1 MDKHIYMDHAATTPV
16 DPEVVAAMLPFFSN
30 EYGNPSS
37 IHRWGQRAD
46 HAVTSARED
55 LANILNCEV
64 DEIIFTSCGSESD
77 NLALRGI
84 ALAAR
89 ERGNDNHII
98 VSAIEHPA
106 ILETAQHLRNY
117 HGFDITVL
125 PVDQHGF
132 TSAEDLRNA
141 IQPDTFL
148 VSIMYANN
156 EIGVIQPIFELAEIA
171 HEYNILFHTDA
182 VQAAGQLPLDVKN
195 LGVDLMSLS
204 AHKFYGPKGVGLLYA
219 RRNTLAHPHQ
229 TGGSQENG
237 LRAGTHNVPLI
248 VGMATALNIVADRR
262 SQDSSKMKVLR
273 NQLIK
278 SVLNTIPESLLTGH
292 RTRRLP
298 NNASFAFE
306 GIDGNELIMHL
317 DLLNIAASSGSACKT
332 GNPEPSNVL
341 TALALSPKLSLG
353 SLRLSLGRHT
363 DDSDIEYVQQV
374 LPTVVNN
381 MRGDLQ

>member
-1 MDKHIYMDHAATTPV
+1 MDKRIYMDHAATTPV

>member
-1 MDKHIYMDHAATTPV
+1 MDHAATTPV
-16 DPEVVAAMLPFFSN
+16 DTAVVAAMLPFFSN

-37 IHRWGQRAD
+37 IHHWGQRAD

-55 LANILNCEV
+55 LANILNCDL

-89 ERGNDNHII
+89 ERAHGNHII
-98 VSAIEHPA
+98 VSSIEHPA
-106 ILETAQHLRNY
+106 ILGTAQHLLKY
-117 HGFDITVL
+117 HGFDVTIL

-141 IQPDTFL
+141 IQSDTFL

-156 EIGVIQPIFELAEIA
+156 EIGVIQPIIELAEIA
-171 HEYNILFHTDA
+171 HEYDILFHTDA
-182 VQAAGQLPLDVKN
+182 VQAAGQLPLNVHE

-219 RRNTLAHPHQ
+219 RRDTLTHSHQ

-237 LRAGTHNVPLI
+237 LRAGTLNVPLI
-248 VGMATALNIVADRR
+248 VGMATALKIVTASR
-262 SQDSSKMKVLR
+262 SQDNRKMRILR
-273 NQLIK
+273 NKLIK
-278 SVLNTIPESLLTGH
+278 SILDTIPESHLTGH
-292 RTRRLP
+292 STYRLP
-298 NNASFAFE
+298 NNASFVFK
-306 GIDGNELIMHL
+306 GIDGNELIIHL
-317 DLLNIAASSGSACKT
+317 DLSNIAASSGSACKT

-341 TALALSPKLSLG
+341 RALAIPPQLSNG
-353 SLRLSLGRHT
+353 SLRLSIGRHT
-363 DDSDIEYVQQV
+363 NDSDIEYVQQV
-374 LPTVVNN
+374 LPTVISN
-381 MRGDLQ
+381 MRDNLQ

>member
-1 MDKHIYMDHAATTPV
+1 MDHAATTPV

-46 HAVTSARED
+46 HAITSSRED
-55 LANILNCEV
+55 IANILNCEV

-89 ERGNDNHII
+89 EQGNSNHII
-98 VSAIEHPA
+98 ISAIEHPA
-106 ILETAQHLRNY
+106 ILGTAQHLRNH
-117 HGFDITVL
+117 HGFDITIL

-156 EIGVIQPIFELAEIA
+156 EIGVVQPISELAEIA

-182 VQAAGQLPLDVKN
+182 VQAAGQLPLDVEN
-195 LGVDLMSLS
+195 LDIDLMSMS
-204 AHKFYGPKGVGLLYA
+204 AHKFYGPKGVGVLYA
-219 RRNTLAHPHQ
+219 RRDTLTHPHQ

-248 VGMATALNIVADRR
+248 VGMATALNIVAARR
-262 SQDSSKMKVLR
+262 SQDNSKMKVLR
-273 NQLIK
+273 NKLIK
-278 SVLNTIPESLLTGH
+278 STLDTIPGALLTGH

-298 NNASFAFE
+298 NNASFVFE

-317 DLLNIAASSGSACKT
+317 DLSNIAASSGSACKT

-341 TALALSPKLSLG
+341 SALALPSKLSLG
-353 SLRLSLGRHT
+353 SLRLSIGRHT

-374 LPTVVNN
+374 LPTVINN
-381 MRGDLQ
+381 MRDNLQ

>member
-1 MDKHIYMDHAATTPV
+1 MDHAATTPV
-16 DPEVVAAMLPFFSN
+16 DPEVLEAMLPLFTN

-46 HAVTSARED
+46 YAITTAREEIAEV
-55 LANILNCEV
+55 LRCEA

-84 ALAAR
+84 ALEAR
-89 ERGNDNHII
+89 ELGKGNHLI

-106 ILETAQHLRNY
+106 ILRTAQQLQNH
-117 HGFDITVL
+117 HGFDITIL
-125 PVDQHGF
+125 PVDQHGL
-132 TSAEDLRNA
+132 TSPRDLKTV

-156 EIGVIQPIFELAEIA
+156 EIGVVQPISELAAIT
-171 HEYNILFHTDA
+171 HEHNILFHSDA
-182 VQAAGQLPLDVKN
+182 VQAAGQLPLDVET
-195 LGVDLMSLS
+195 LGVDLMSVS

-219 RRNTLAHPHQ
+219 KRDTLTHSQQ

-237 LRAGTHNVPLI
+237 LRAGTQNVPLI
-248 VGMATALNIVADRR
+248 VGMATALKIVVARQQNDN
-262 SQDSSKMKVLR
+262 SKMKTLR
-273 NQLIK
+273 DRLIK
-278 SVLNTIPESLLTGH
+278 AVLETISDSILTGH
-292 RTRRLP
+292 RTCRLP

-317 DLLNIAASSGSACKT
+317 DLLNVAASSGSACKT

-341 TALALSPKLSLG
+341 TALDLSPKLSLG
-353 SLRLSLGRHT
+353 SLRLSLGRDT
-363 DDSDIEYVQQV
+363 NDSDI
-374 LPTVVNN
+374 
-381 MRGDLQ
+381 

>member
-89 ERGNDNHII
+89 ERENGNHII

-125 PVDQHGF
+125 PIDQHGF
-132 TSAEDLRNA
+132 TSVEDLRNA

-156 EIGVIQPIFELAEIA
+156 EIGVIQPIHELAEIA

-262 SQDSSKMKVLR
+262 SKDSSKMKVLR

-278 SVLNTIPESLLTGH
+278 SVLDTIPESLLTGH

-381 MRGDLQ
+381 MRGNLQ